1 MEPILQVAFPGTPRF
16 AVIRRIGRGGMGT
29 VYEALDRER
38 KTRVALKTLSTLNA
52 DTLLLFKNEFRA
64 LQDIQ
69 HPNLVRLGELFEE
82 AGQWFFTMELV
93 GGVDFMTYVNPQHD
107 PQEEACTDREADAA
121 HSLSA
126 EDAALTASLD
136 LHLNSGERPTPEGLH
151 TAEVTSTQDLVHSTV
166 ADPDMRRPLSRAGA
180 GPSAVPHLSHFDEP
194 RLWRAL
200 GQLAQGVHALHSAQ
214 KIHRDLK
221 PSNITAES
229 AARRIVP
236 RWARRYAP
244 QRAEKGMPW
253 E

>member
-1 MEPILQVAFPGTPRF
+1 MEPTPHVAFPGTARF
-16 AVIRRIGRGGMGT
+16 AVLRRIGRGGMGT

-93 GGVDFMTYVNPQHD
+93 VGVDFMTYVNPAHD
-107 PQEEACTDREADAA
+107 PQEEACTDPDGEESLPL
-121 HSLSA
+121 SLSDVA
-126 EDAALTASLD
+126 LASFLHPQAAPEEPSTPVEPLTSEL
-136 LHLNSGERPTPEGLH
+136 
-151 TAEVTSTQDLVHSTV
+151 TSTQDLGQSTV
-166 ADPDMRRPLSRAGA
+166 AEPPPDRPPTRSGLGQEL
-180 GPSAVPHLSHFDEP
+180 VPQPGHFDEP

-200 GQLAQGVHALHSAQ
+200 GQLAQGVHALHAAQ

-221 PSNITAES
+221 PSNIT
-229 AARRIVP
+229 P
-236 RWARRYAP
+236 
-244 QRAEKGMPW
+244 
-253 E
+253 

>member
-1 MEPILQVAFPGTPRF
+1 MEPTLQVAFPGTARF

-93 GGVDFMTYVNPQHD
+93 VGVDFMTYVNPEHD

-121 HSLSA
+121 LSLSA
-126 EDAALTASLD
+126 EDAALTSSLD
-136 LHLNSGERPTPEGLH
+136 LHLTPVERSTPDGLH
-151 TAEVTSTQDLVHSTV
+151 TAELTSTQDLVHSTV
-166 ADPDMRRPLSRAGA
+166 AEPDKRRPLSRAGA
-180 GPSAVPHLSHFDEP
+180 GPNSVPRPGHFDEP

-200 GQLAQGVHALHSAQ
+200 GQLAQGVDALHSAQ

-221 PSNITAES
+221 PSRVTTERNRAS
-229 AARRIVP
+229 NDPRRCEALADP
-236 RWARRYAP
+236 GR
-244 QRAEKGMPW
+244 
-253 E
+253 